1 MSFSS
6 KSKQPTLKIQH
17 TNKTHMSEK
26 VLDSDTT
33 HKVALRN
40 FISPKQ
46 TAQRGALMSASG
58 VERSTVGGFMNCYT
72 Y

>member
-1 MSFSS
+1 
-6 KSKQPTLKIQH
+6 
-17 TNKTHMSEK
+17 MSEK

-46 TAQRGALMSASG
+46 TAQRGALMPASG
-58 VERSTVGGFMNCYT
+58 VERSTVGGFLNT